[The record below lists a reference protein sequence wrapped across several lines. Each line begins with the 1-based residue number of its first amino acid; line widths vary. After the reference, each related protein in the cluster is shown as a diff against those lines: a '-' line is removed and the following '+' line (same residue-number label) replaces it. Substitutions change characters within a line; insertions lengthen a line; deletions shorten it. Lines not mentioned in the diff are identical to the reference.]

1 MAKIVFFGLFP
12 KDILKKTSIFLAH
25 WRKSTTFAALKCC
38 GTLAEW
44 LGNGLQNRVQQFE
57 SARYLP
63 QPAPCSLCRVRFFVA
78 WLCYR

>member
-1 MAKIVFFGLFP
+1 MAKIVFFELFP

-25 WRKSTTFAALKCC
+25 WRKSATFAALKCC

-57 SARYLP
+57 SARYLKKN
-63 QPAPCSLCRVRFFVA
+63 PAFFNRKAQDFVFCRFQ
-78 WLCYR
+78 L